1 MVETYGVDQE
11 RIYYIDETV
20 KGTTPGTPAML
31 GIPHESL
38 DPGMDVGN
46 LLLRAGGNYD
56 VVAIKKGTRN
66 PTIKVTYPLP
76 SAAPISL
83 LQYAK
88 RDLDKTLS
96 VQVLYYKGQFVDA
109 TDIISLL
116 YTYMRVSKAS
126 VSCDIDDVVKA
137 TLELVG
143 QNMATG
149 TAKIA
154 DATYTDY
161 SGAVAFNESSV
172 TIGGSTNNEV
182 VGWKFDI
189 LNNPKLVPVIRSAN
203 GYLPKY
209 VPFGKRQLSGEIK
222 FEFETKTQMDALLA
236 DTSQTI
242 VFGLG
247 GTPATAATFTGCKW
261 SNIHHEKWLDDLVA
275 VTASF
280 DATGL
285 TIA

>member
-11 RIYYIDETV
+11 RIYYIDEAV
-20 KGTTPGTPAML
+20 KGTTPNNPAML
-31 GIPHESL
+31 GIPHETL

-56 VVAIKKGTRN
+56 LVAIKKGTRN
-66 PTIKVTYPLP
+66 PTLKFTYPLP

-96 VQVLYYKGQFVDA
+96 VQVLYHKGQFITA

-116 YTYMRVSKAS
+116 YTYMRISKAS

-137 TLELVG
+137 TIEMVG

-149 TAKIA
+149 TAKISG
-154 DATYTDY
+154 ATYTDHT
-161 SGAVAFNESSV
+161 GAVAFNESAV
-172 TIGGSTNNEV
+172 TIGGATDDRV
-182 VGWKFDI
+182 IGWKFDI
-189 LNNPKLVPVIRSAN
+189 LNNPKLVPVIRSTN
-203 GYLPKY
+203 GTLAKY

-222 FEFETKTQMDALLA
+222 FEFESKTEMDAMLA
-236 DTSQTI
+236 DTSQTLT
-242 VFGLG
+242 FGLG
-247 GTPATAATFTGCKW
+247 GAVLATFTGCKW
-261 SNIHHEKWLDDLVA
+261 SNVHHEKWLDDLVA
-275 VTASF
+275 VNASF